1 MLTPIDYI
9 VGNIVLILYTYY
21 AWKTISQQ
29 SIQIKAKYLLL
40 TSALIMIFSIINF
53 SLTNLFTRFTI
64 TTLILTIANMIIYKN
79 SIKQSLLLSMI
90 SQLILLAG
98 EFVYVF
104 IIIMA
109 GNLLPVPSIDTMFGT
124 LISNIGV
131 AVVATIILNIPFVK
145 KTCRKLIT
153 KYDKINNIQMI
164 IPISILMISVNI
176 LLALVYSR
184 VDNLMLLAINSILIL
199 IYTFIIVSALRDKN
213 KFIEV
218 KEENRDLVVHLD
230 EYEDIL
236 VTQRRRNH
244 ESKTELIVVRNLF
257 KQNEYQRAMDCLDE
271 IIGTKEELDESFYE
285 MCQKMPSGIQGI
297 VYQKLLVADPS
308 IKIYIEV
315 SPEIKKSK
323 LDKKMH
329 SDVFL
334 DACQIIGVFLGNAL
348 EEVNEITDKN
358 NKVISVQLYMEKKK
372 ILVVQIGNTYRRG
385 TDFSK
390 IGEAGY
396 TTKGGEHGQGLA
408 LVRELE
414 EKHPSI
420 EHETIVSGK
429 ILFQKLKIKGLKL

>member
-1 MLTPIDYI
+1 MLTPIDYV

-64 TTLILTIANMIIYKN
+64 TTLILTIANMVIYKN

-104 IIIMA
+104 IIIMV
-109 GNLLPVPSIDTMFGT
+109 GNLLPIPSIDTMFGT

-131 AVVATIILNIPFVK
+131 AVVATIILNIPFIK
-145 KTCRKLIT
+145 NTCRKLIT

-257 KQNEYQRAMDCLDE
+257 KQNEYQRAMECLDE

-348 EEVNEITDKN
+348 EEVDEITDKD
-358 NKVISVQLYMEKKK
+358 NKVISVQLYIEKKK
-372 ILVVQIGNTYRRG
+372 TLVVQIGNTYRRG

-390 IGEAGY
+390 IGETGY
-396 TTKGGEHGQGLA
+396 TTKGGEHGQGLS

>member
-9 VGNIVLILYTYY
+9 AGGIVLLFYIYY

-29 SIQIKAKYLLL
+29 PVKIKGRYLFLWLSLLL
-40 TSALIMIFSIINF
+40 ILIAINYSFTNIF
-53 SLTNLFTRFTI
+53 LRFTI
-64 TTLILTIANMIIYKN
+64 STLILTVANMIIYKN
-79 SIKQSLLLSMI
+79 SIKQGLLLSAL
-90 SQLILLAG
+90 SQLILLGG
-98 EFVYVF
+98 EFCCLF
-104 IIIMA
+104 ILIIA
-109 GNLLPVPSIDTMFGT
+109 GKIYPIPALDTMYGVLF
-124 LISNIGV
+124 SNIAV
-131 AVVATIILNIPFVK
+131 AFFAILILNIPFIK
-145 KTCRKLIT
+145 NTCRKLIT
-153 KYDKINNIQMI
+153 KYDKINNIQMV

-348 EEVNEITDKN
+348 EEVDGITDKD
-358 NKVISVQLYMEKKK
+358 NKVISVQLYIEKKK

-390 IGEAGY
+390 IGETGY

>member
-9 VGNIVLILYTYY
+9 VGGIVLLFYIYY

-29 SIQIKAKYLLL
+29 PVKIKGRYLFLWLSLLL
-40 TSALIMIFSIINF
+40 ILIAINYSFTNIF
-53 SLTNLFTRFTI
+53 LRFTI
-64 TTLILTIANMIIYKN
+64 STLILTVANMIIYKN
-79 SIKQSLLLSMI
+79 SIKQGLLLSAL
-90 SQLILLAG
+90 SQLILLGG
-98 EFVYVF
+98 EFCCLF
-104 IIIMA
+104 ILIIA
-109 GNLLPVPSIDTMFGT
+109 GKIYPIPALDTMYGVLF
-124 LISNIGV
+124 SNIAV
-131 AVVATIILNIPFVK
+131 AFFAILILNIPFVK

-297 VYQKLLVADPS
+297 VYQKLLVADSS

-348 EEVNEITDKN
+348 EEVDEITDKD
-358 NKVISVQLYMEKKK
+358 NKVISVQLYIEKKK
-372 ILVVQIGNTYRRG
+372 TLVVQIGNTYRRG

-390 IGEAGY
+390 IGETGY
-396 TTKGGEHGQGLA
+396 TTKGGEHGQGLS

>member
-9 VGNIVLILYTYY
+9 VGGIVLLFYIYY

-29 SIQIKAKYLLL
+29 PVKIKGRYLFLWLSLLL
-40 TSALIMIFSIINF
+40 ILIAINYSFTNIF
-53 SLTNLFTRFTI
+53 LRFTI
-64 TTLILTIANMIIYKN
+64 STLILTVANMIIYKN
-79 SIKQSLLLSMI
+79 SIKQGLLLSAL
-90 SQLILLAG
+90 SQLILLGG
-98 EFVYVF
+98 EFCCLF
-104 IIIMA
+104 ILIIA
-109 GNLLPVPSIDTMFGT
+109 GKIYPIPALDTMYGVLF
-124 LISNIGV
+124 SNIAV
-131 AVVATIILNIPFVK
+131 AFFAILILNIPFVK

-348 EEVNEITDKN
+348 EEVNEITDKD
-358 NKVISVQLYMEKKK
+358 NKVISVQLYIEKKK
-372 ILVVQIGNTYRRG
+372 TLVVQIGNTYRRG

>member
-1 MLTPIDYI
+1 MLTPIDYV

-64 TTLILTIANMIIYKN
+64 TTLILTIANMVIYKN

-104 IIIMA
+104 IIIMV
-109 GNLLPVPSIDTMFGT
+109 GNLLPIPSIDTMFGT

-145 KTCRKLIT
+145 NTCRKLIT

-348 EEVNEITDKN
+348 EEVNEITDKD
-358 NKVISVQLYMEKKK
+358 NKVISVQLYIEKKK

-390 IGEAGY
+390 IGETGY

>member
-1 MLTPIDYI
+1 MLTPIDYV

-64 TTLILTIANMIIYKN
+64 TTLILTIANMVIYKN

-104 IIIMA
+104 IIIMV
-109 GNLLPVPSIDTMFGT
+109 GNLLPIPSIDTMFGT

-131 AVVATIILNIPFVK
+131 AVVATIILNIPFIK
-145 KTCRKLIT
+145 NTCRKLIT

-199 IYTFIIVSALRDKN
+199 LYTFIIVSALRDKN

-348 EEVNEITDKN
+348 EEVDEITDKD
-358 NKVISVQLYMEKKK
+358 NKVISVQLYIEKKK
-372 ILVVQIGNTYRRG
+372 TLVVQIGNTYRRG

-390 IGEAGY
+390 IGETGY

-414 EKHPSI
+414 EKHPSV
-420 EHETIVSGK
+420 EHETIISGK

>member
-9 VGNIVLILYTYY
+9 LGSLALVLYVYY
-21 AWKTISQQ
+21 AWKTISKQ
-29 SIQIKAKYLLL
+29 SIQIKGKQLLL
-40 TSALIMIFSIINF
+40 WILLFVILILINF
-53 SLTNLFTRFTI
+53 SFTNIFLRFTI
-64 TTLILTIANMIIYKN
+64 STLILTITNMIIYKN
-79 SIKQSLLLSMI
+79 SVKQSLLLSVL

-98 EFVYVF
+98 EFVYIF
-104 IIIMA
+104 LIMMIDKIWT
-109 GNLLPVPSIDTMFGT
+109 LPTMQTLSGT
-124 LISNIGV
+124 FFSNV
-131 AVVATIILNIPFVK
+131 MVVLFAIIILNIPFIK
-145 KTCRKLIT
+145 NTCRKLIT

-348 EEVNEITDKN
+348 EEVNEITDKD
-358 NKVISVQLYMEKKK
+358 NKVISVQLYIEKKK
-372 ILVVQIGNTYRRG
+372 KLVVQIGNTYRRG

-390 IGEAGY
+390 IGETGY

>member
-1 MLTPIDYI
+1 MLTPIDYV

-64 TTLILTIANMIIYKN
+64 TTLILTIANMVIYKN

-104 IIIMA
+104 IIIMV
-109 GNLLPVPSIDTMFGT
+109 GNLLPIPSIDTMFGT

-145 KTCRKLIT
+145 NTCRKLIT

-257 KQNEYQRAMDCLDE
+257 KQNEYQRAMECLDE

-348 EEVNEITDKN
+348 EEVNEITDKD
-358 NKVISVQLYMEKKK
+358 NKVISVQLYIEKKK
-372 ILVVQIGNTYRRG
+372 TLVVQIGNTYRRG

-390 IGEAGY
+390 IGETGY
-396 TTKGGEHGQGLA
+396 TTKGGKHGQGLA

-414 EKHPSI
+414 KKHPSI

>member
-1 MLTPIDYI
+1 MLTPIDYV

-21 AWKTISQQ
+21 AWKTISKQ

-40 TSALIMIFSIINF
+40 TSSLIMIFSIINF

-109 GNLLPVPSIDTMFGT
+109 GNLLPIPSIDTMFGT

-348 EEVNEITDKN
+348 EEVNEITDKD
-358 NKVISVQLYMEKKK
+358 NKVISVQLYIEKKK

>member
-9 VGNIVLILYTYY
+9 VGGIVLLFYIYY

-29 SIQIKAKYLLL
+29 PVKIKGRYLFLWLALLL
-40 TSALIMIFSIINF
+40 ILIAINYSFTNIF
-53 SLTNLFTRFTI
+53 LRFTI
-64 TTLILTIANMIIYKN
+64 STLILTVANMIIYKN
-79 SIKQSLLLSMI
+79 SIKQGLLLSAL
-90 SQLILLAG
+90 SQLILLGG
-98 EFVYVF
+98 EFCCLF
-104 IIIMA
+104 ILIIA
-109 GNLLPVPSIDTMFGT
+109 GKIYPLPALDTMYGVLF
-124 LISNIGV
+124 SNIAV
-131 AVVATIILNIPFVK
+131 AFFAILILNIPFIK
-145 KTCRKLIT
+145 NTCRKLIT

-348 EEVNEITDKN
+348 EEVDEITGKN
-358 NKVISVQLYMEKKK
+358 NKVISVQLYIEKKK